1 MAHIAKGINR
11 NREESLN
18 IQQAIAR
25 LLEEK
30 SSVAIVATA
39 RTIGAV
45 VQSVGEVD
53 NALEELKAHLQ
64 ANSHKEAVATAT
76 ALMLWDVNG
85 TVARV
90 RRLGLLRASRYR
102 YRSGCVRKVVEV
114 ALQLAPSMNALA
126 PNIQYLQSVRALLEL
141 APPAKQLREGIIVRL
156 KARSGS
162 ALKTLL
168 VAVNT
173 AFTMDWRG
181 DHQASSETLLHWG
194 AEEIAEAFSSM
205 LHMFR
210 EEIGIHPRSWAVTD
224 EGFPSALDTTYESL
238 LLDAC
243 KLNALREAETMIDG
257 LPFSASA
264 SGKTVTLSATTPELE
279 KSIRLGYIQTDQ
291 QMFIR
296 AVRLEEIRQREDW
309 QVPTTDEYVN
319 AHFDAG
325 LHEFVFLR
333 EQPIARLVLA
343 LPSNLPIVE
352 QLAADTPFLDEIAMM
367 YGAGIENFRPE
378 AGGALPI
385 TEGLTALDVMKV
397 QRIFRVIDIVYE
409 RKLSTIQDKLQ
420 RETLRARSNIILMRR
435 EQVLATLKFVLSEQ
449 KAEEALGY
457 LTLKESEQFIDLQYR
472 PFIKAGDWFVIAPA
486 VVGKS
491 NLMRNIVTAN
501 RLRTQTD
508 FSDDPMQAAVADA
521 LKSAGFLV
529 RVGMTF
535 NIDGK
540 RETDIFAL
548 RDNKLFVFEC
558 KNAYHPCSAHELRTS
573 FEHIQKAKKQL
584 DIRMDWLKR
593 PGNQEKLYQ
602 ALGWKAKSTTEIY
615 TGIITAN
622 RAFSGYSLDVHPVR
636 QAHELINVLLWGEV
650 DRFGDQDPIR
660 FWRDTTFQA
669 ADLVD
674 YLQGL
679 TIIQIQMDALTPYL
693 KEVKIGATTL
703 AFDTYKMDL
712 RDAVRAMEDAF
723 GNSRGPSKK

>member
-1 MAHIAKGINR
+1 M
-11 NREESLN
+11 N

-25 LLEEK
+25 LLQEK
-30 SSVAIVATA
+30 SSIAIVAAA
-39 RTIGAV
+39 RTIDAV
-45 VQSVGEVD
+45 VESAGDVD
-53 NALEELKAHLQ
+53 NTLEELKAHLQ
-64 ANSHKEAVATAT
+64 ANSHKEAVATLA
-76 ALMLWDVNG
+76 ALMLWDVNS

-90 RRLGLLRASRYR
+90 RRLGLLRISRYR

-114 ALQLAPSMNALA
+114 ALQLALSMNALA
-126 PNIQYLQSVRALLEL
+126 SSIQYLKSVQALLEL
-141 APPAKQLREGIIVRL
+141 APPAKRLREGILVRL
-156 KARSGS
+156 KARSGN

-168 VAVNT
+168 VAVNA
-173 AFTMDWRG
+173 AFTMDLRG
-181 DHQASSETLLHWG
+181 DPQASSETFLHWG
-194 AEEIAEAFSSM
+194 AEEIAEAFSSI

-210 EEIGIHPRSWAVTD
+210 EEIGINPESWAITD
-224 EGFPSALDTTYESL
+224 EGFLSALDKTYESL
-238 LLDAC
+238 LVDAC

-264 SGKTVTLSATTPELE
+264 NGKTVTLSAATPELE

-291 QMFIR
+291 QLIIR
-296 AVRLEEIRQREDW
+296 AVRLEEMRQREDW

-319 AHFDAG
+319 THFDAG

-333 EQPIARLVLA
+333 EKPIARLVLA
-343 LPSNLPIVE
+343 LPSNLPLIE

-378 AGGALPI
+378 AGGTLPI

-397 QRIFRVIDIVYE
+397 QRIFRVIDTVYE

-435 EQVLATLKFVLSEQ
+435 EQVLSMLNLVLSEQ
-449 KAEEALGY
+449 KAEEALRY
-457 LTLKESEQFIDLQYR
+457 LTLSEDEQFIDLQYR
-472 PFIKAGDWFVIAPA
+472 PLIKAGDWLVIAPA

-491 NLMRNIVTAN
+491 NLIRNIVTAN

-508 FSDDPMQAAVADA
+508 FSNDPMQAAVADA

-540 RETDIFAL
+540 RETDIFAF
-548 RDNKLFVFEC
+548 RDNKFFVFEC

-593 PGNQEKLYQ
+593 PGNQEKLFQ
-602 ALGWKAKSTTEIY
+602 ALGWKAKPTTEIY

-622 RAFSGYSLDVHPVR
+622 RAFSGYSLNAHPVR
-636 QAHELINVLLWGEV
+636 QAHELINVLLGGEV
-650 DRFGDQDPIR
+650 DRSGDQDPIR
-660 FWRDTTFQA
+660 FWRDAMFQTE
-669 ADLVD
+669 DLID

-679 TIIQIQMDALTPYL
+679 TIIKTQMDALIPYL
-693 KEVKIGATTL
+693 KKVELGTATL
-703 AFDTYKMDL
+703 AFETYMMDL
-712 RDAVRAMEDAF
+712 REAARAMEVTF
-723 GNSRGPSKK
+723 GNSTGATKKAGENVPLT